1 MTDTPD
7 DGRAA
12 GSRPPARS
20 PSSGEETAPG
30 LDASPARLAGAVP
43 AAAGTAPAE
52 PAGGRLALTAG
63 AATRAAPSSAGDVGA
78 ADFPDRDGA
87 GDAAGPRFE
96 AYGPAAARPVERRGP
111 GAHRAMRRDAE
122 RSGRYTDDIDNMLVV
137 LADPAAAR
145 GSSGARQRFGLSDGV
160 APDVARGGR
169 LARWYVP
176 EAAAAWVAGR
186 VVVAAALGLV
196 HFLAGS
202 VADNGGRLDHSGLLG
217 WDAGWYESIA
227 SHGYGGAGEES
238 RRFFPL
244 LPLLVRGLCALPGLA
259 GRQGAVLLVVVNAL
273 AFALTVLLA
282 RLARAEGFP
291 DPAIRRV
298 IWLSAL
304 APPAFV
310 LAMGYAE
317 APAML
322 LAIGAFLAA
331 RSGRFGLATL
341 AGLLSGLCRPLGLLL
356 VAPMA
361 IEAARGP
368 RSASP
373 RWWLPRL
380 GAVVAPAAGAAIY
393 VAWSAATYHDGLAP
407 LTMQRDAA
415 RHGAAGNP
423 LSVLWDAAQGT
434 IHGEVGTGLHVPWL
448 LVALVALV
456 LMTRLLPASYS
467 VWCALV
473 LLTVFTGSNLD
484 SSERYVFG
492 AFPFVLVAALALGR
506 RTVWPFALA
515 ASATLMTVYATL
527 AFTLAYVP

>member
-7 DGRAA
+7 GGRAA
-12 GSRPPARS
+12 MSRPPAGS
-20 PSSGEETAPG
+20 ATTDDDDEDEDATVPSLGE
-30 LDASPARLAGAVP
+30 AGAV
-43 AAAGTAPAE
+43 
-52 PAGGRLALTAG
+52 
-63 AATRAAPSSAGDVGA
+63 
-78 ADFPDRDGA
+78 
-87 GDAAGPRFE
+87 AGPRFE
-96 AYGPAAARPVERRGP
+96 PYAAAAARPVERRTS
-111 GAHRAMRRDAE
+111 GAHRATRREGE
-122 RSGRYTDDIDNMLVV
+122 RSGRYTDEIDNMLVV
-137 LADPAAAR
+137 LADPATARGGTAAR
-145 GSSGARQRFGLSDGV
+145 HRFGLSDGV

-169 LARWYVP
+169 LSRWYIP
-176 EAAAAWVAGR
+176 EAAVAWVAGR

-202 VADNGGRLDHSGLLG
+202 VSDNGGRLDHSGLLG

-227 SHGYGGAGEES
+227 THGYGGAGEES

-244 LPLLVRGLCALPGLA
+244 LPMLVRALCTLPGLS
-259 GRQGAVLLVVVNAL
+259 GHEGAVLLVVVNAL

-317 APAML
+317 ALAMV
-322 LAIGAFLAA
+322 LAVGAFLAA
-331 RSGRFGLATL
+331 RSGRFWLAAL
-341 AGLLSGLCRPLGLLL
+341 AGLLGGLCRPLGLLL
-356 VAPMA
+356 VAPML

-373 RWWLPRL
+373 RWWLPRFA
-380 GAVVAPAAGAAIY
+380 AVVAPAAGAGIY
-393 VAWSAATYHDGLAP
+393 VAWSATTYHDGLAP

-434 IHGEVGTGLHVPWL
+434 LHGEVGTGLHVPWL
-448 LVALVALV
+448 LLALVALV
-456 LMTRLLPASYS
+456 LMARLLPASYP
-467 VWCALV
+467 VWCGLV

-515 ASATLMTVYATL
+515 ISATVMTVYATL